1 MTKQTRYI
9 PALRF
14 RSLTRFYDAVL
25 NTVLKEERF
34 KRRLVEQA
42 SIEPGHRVLDLG
54 SGTGTLTV
62 MLKQAQ
68 PLAEVLG
75 LDGDPEVL
83 EIAGRKAAAAGLEV
97 EFRQGMAD
105 APPFEA
111 GRFDRVVSSLVF
123 HHLTTDQKQRA
134 LEQARRLLQPGGEIH
149 IADWGKAQ
157 NLLMRVLFLGV
168 QLLDGFETTKDN
180 VQGRLPDLIRAAGF
194 KGVEETHHEMTLL
207 GTLSLYRGT
216 VG

>member
-194 KGVEETHHEMTLL
+194 EGVEETHHEMTLL